1 MFENGRTE
9 EAFGAIV
16 DTYKEKLYWHIRR
29 MAGSHEDTDD
39 ILQNVFMKIWTGL
52 PSFRGES
59 RLFTWIYRI
68 ALNTCISG
76 QRKRKRQHSVPLTMD
91 INLFEDGDDD
101 TLQVKMLYE
110 RISSLGLYDRALILL
125 WLDNMSYE
133 EIGAVMGISEK
144 NVSVRLVR
152 IKEKLKNI
160 NDK

>member
-1 MFENGRTE
+1 MVMTDKEARFRRIIHENRDTIYAVCYMFSKDADEVDDLFQDVLINLWKGLDSFGGRSS
-9 EAFGAIV
+9 V
-16 DTYKEKLYWHIRR
+16 R
-29 MAGSHEDTDD
+29 
-39 ILQNVFMKIWTGL
+39 
-52 PSFRGES
+52 
-59 RLFTWIYRI
+59 TWIYRI

-76 QRKRKRQHSVPLTMD
+76 RRKRKQQHSVPLTMD

-110 RISSLGLYDRALILL
+110 RINSLGLYDRALILL

>member
-1 MFENGRTE
+1 MTDKEARFRRIIHENKDTSYAVCYMFSKDADEVDDLFQDVLINLWKGLDSFGGRSS
-9 EAFGAIV
+9 V
-16 DTYKEKLYWHIRR
+16 R
-29 MAGSHEDTDD
+29 
-39 ILQNVFMKIWTGL
+39 
-52 PSFRGES
+52 
-59 RLFTWIYRI
+59 TWIYRI
-68 ALNTCISG
+68 ALNKCISG

-110 RISSLGLYDRALILL
+110 RINSLGLYDRALILL

>member
-1 MFENGRTE
+1 M
-9 EAFGAIV
+9 
-16 DTYKEKLYWHIRR
+16 
-29 MAGSHEDTDD
+29 TD
-39 ILQNVFMKIWTGL
+39 K
-52 PSFRGES
+52 ES
-59 RLFTWIYRI
+59 RFRRIIHENRDTIYAVCYMFSMDADEVDDLFQDVLINLWKGLDSFGGRSSVRTWIYRI

-101 TLQVKMLYE
+101 TQQVKMLYE
-110 RISSLGLYDRALILL
+110 RINSLGLYDRALILL

>member
-1 MFENGRTE
+1 MFSKDADEVDDLFQDVLINLWKGLDSFGGRSS
-9 EAFGAIV
+9 V
-16 DTYKEKLYWHIRR
+16 R
-29 MAGSHEDTDD
+29 
-39 ILQNVFMKIWTGL
+39 
-52 PSFRGES
+52 
-59 RLFTWIYRI
+59 TWIYRI

-110 RISSLGLYDRALILL
+110 RINSLGLYDRALILL

>member
-1 MFENGRTE
+1 M
-9 EAFGAIV
+9 I
-16 DTYKEKLYWHIRR
+16 
-29 MAGSHEDTDD
+29 MTD
-39 ILQNVFMKIWTGL
+39 K
-52 PSFRGES
+52 ES
-59 RLFTWIYRI
+59 RFRRIIHENRDTIYAVCYMFSMDADEVDDLFQDVLINLWKGLDSFGGRSSVRTWIYRI

-101 TLQVKMLYE
+101 TQQVKMLYE
-110 RISSLGLYDRALILL
+110 RINSLGLYDRALILL

>member
-1 MFENGRTE
+1 MIMTDKEARFRRIIHENRDTIYVVCYMFSKDADEVDDLFQDVLINLWKGLDSFGGRSS
-9 EAFGAIV
+9 V
-16 DTYKEKLYWHIRR
+16 R
-29 MAGSHEDTDD
+29 
-39 ILQNVFMKIWTGL
+39 
-52 PSFRGES
+52 
-59 RLFTWIYRI
+59 TWIYRI

-110 RISSLGLYDRALILL
+110 RINSLGLYDRALILL

>member
-1 MFENGRTE
+1 MTDKEVRFRRIIHENKDTIYAVCYMFSKDADEVDDLFQDVLITLWKGLDSFGGRSS
-9 EAFGAIV
+9 V
-16 DTYKEKLYWHIRR
+16 R
-29 MAGSHEDTDD
+29 
-39 ILQNVFMKIWTGL
+39 
-52 PSFRGES
+52 
-59 RLFTWIYRI
+59 TWIYRI

-110 RISSLGLYDRALILL
+110 RINSLGLYDRALILL

>member
-1 MFENGRTE
+1 MTDKEARFRRIIHENWDTIYAVCYMFSKDADEVDDLFQDVLINLWKGLDCFGGRSS
-9 EAFGAIV
+9 V
-16 DTYKEKLYWHIRR
+16 R
-29 MAGSHEDTDD
+29 
-39 ILQNVFMKIWTGL
+39 
-52 PSFRGES
+52 
-59 RLFTWIYRI
+59 TWIYRI

-110 RISSLGLYDRALILL
+110 RINSLWLYDRALILL

>member
-1 MFENGRTE
+1 MIMTDKEAWFRRIIHENRDTIYAVCYMFSKDADEVDDLFQDVLINLWKGLDSFGGRSS
-9 EAFGAIV
+9 V
-16 DTYKEKLYWHIRR
+16 R
-29 MAGSHEDTDD
+29 
-39 ILQNVFMKIWTGL
+39 
-52 PSFRGES
+52 
-59 RLFTWIYRI
+59 TWIYRI

-110 RISSLGLYDRALILL
+110 RINSLGLYDRALILL

>member
-1 MFENGRTE
+1 MTDKEAWFRRIIHENRDTIYAVCYMFSKDADEVDDLFQDVLINLWKGLDSFGGRSS
-9 EAFGAIV
+9 V
-16 DTYKEKLYWHIRR
+16 R
-29 MAGSHEDTDD
+29 
-39 ILQNVFMKIWTGL
+39 
-52 PSFRGES
+52 
-59 RLFTWIYRI
+59 TWIYRI

-101 TLQVKMLYE
+101 TLQVKILYE
-110 RISSLGLYDRALILL
+110 RINSLGLYDRALILL

>member
-1 MFENGRTE
+1 
-9 EAFGAIV
+9 
-16 DTYKEKLYWHIRR
+16 
-29 MAGSHEDTDD
+29 
-39 ILQNVFMKIWTGL
+39 
-52 PSFRGES
+52 
-59 RLFTWIYRI
+59 
-68 ALNTCISG
+68 
-76 QRKRKRQHSVPLTMD
+76 MD

-110 RISSLGLYDRALILL
+110 RINSLGLYDRALILL

>member
-1 MFENGRTE
+1 MR
-9 EAFGAIV
+9 
-16 DTYKEKLYWHIRR
+16 
-29 MAGSHEDTDD
+29 
-39 ILQNVFMKIWTGL
+39 
-52 PSFRGES
+52 
-59 RLFTWIYRI
+59 TWIYRI

-110 RISSLGLYDRALILL
+110 RINSLGLYDRALILL

>member
-1 MFENGRTE
+1 MIMTDKEAWFRRIIHENRDTIYAVCYMFSKDADEVDDLFQDVLINLWKGLDSFGGRSS
-9 EAFGAIV
+9 V
-16 DTYKEKLYWHIRR
+16 R
-29 MAGSHEDTDD
+29 
-39 ILQNVFMKIWTGL
+39 
-52 PSFRGES
+52 
-59 RLFTWIYRI
+59 TWIYRI

-101 TLQVKMLYE
+101 TLQVKILYE
-110 RISSLGLYDRALILL
+110 RINSLGLYDRALILL

>member
-1 MFENGRTE
+1 MTDKEARFRRIIYENRDTIYAVCYMFSKDADEVDDLFQDVLINLWKGLDSFGGRSS
-9 EAFGAIV
+9 V
-16 DTYKEKLYWHIRR
+16 R
-29 MAGSHEDTDD
+29 
-39 ILQNVFMKIWTGL
+39 
-52 PSFRGES
+52 
-59 RLFTWIYRI
+59 TWIYRI

-110 RISSLGLYDRALILL
+110 RINSLGLYDRALILL